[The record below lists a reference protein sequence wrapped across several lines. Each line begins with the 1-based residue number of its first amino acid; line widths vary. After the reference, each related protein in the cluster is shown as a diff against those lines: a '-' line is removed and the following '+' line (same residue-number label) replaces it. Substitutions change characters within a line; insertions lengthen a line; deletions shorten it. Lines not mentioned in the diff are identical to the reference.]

1 MSHLFKNDKKKYYIG
16 LKFFIFSLILYIFFC
31 GLLNY
36 SGNILIYVSFSI
48 VSNYLIFFSFRKNA
62 IFFDTFF
69 GLFLWLG
76 FWFKFT
82 CTISFTDGIF
92 REGTGLF
99 DYSPASFD
107 ETLIISQIGILAFIF
122 GGFIREFFLFKYPN
136 KINLSNIKNN
146 PLKLSRKKIWLI
158 FSLFF
163 IVVGLLNFYFK
174 IYQKGLLPIYE
185 INYLISGLFKWLLLF
200 GLSSFSSIILFLEF
214 NFYKIFFMSSSLL
227 IFFENFVSYFSML
240 SRGMIFN
247 SFALLFGIYK
257 FSKKTDNPNLI
268 SYYLK
273 IIFFIFILFYI
284 SVSSVNYIR
293 ANYFY
298 VGKSSQFVI
307 DKLIEEKKD
316 EIIPKKFSTIS
327 ENHSE
332 FMFLIINRWV
342 GIDGVMA
349 VNAKKQMLNSEFFIK
364 SLKEKAVKDR
374 PTFYEYNF
382 GLRGINAQNLYDNV
396 KGNTLPGVIAFM
408 YYLGS
413 YKLLFLSILLLSLL
427 GSSIEFAA
435 FKASSKN
442 LIFSSLI
449 GQVIA
454 FRFIHFGY
462 LPSQSYLLFGSI
474 FLTIVMFYIIMF
486 IINKFK

>member
-1 MSHLFKNDKKKYYIG
+1 MVYWHLFLEDLSEN
-16 LKFFIFSLILYIFFC
+16 
-31 GLLNY
+31 
-36 SGNILIYVSFSI
+36 
-48 VSNYLIFFSFRKNA
+48 
-62 IFFDTFF
+62 
-69 GLFLWLG
+69 
-76 FWFKFT
+76 
-82 CTISFTDGIF
+82 
-92 REGTGLF
+92 
-99 DYSPASFD
+99 
-107 ETLIISQIGILAFIF
+107 
-122 GGFIREFFLFKYPN
+122 FLFKYPN

-163 IVVGLLNFYFK
+163 IAVGLLNFYFK

-200 GLSSFSSIILFLEF
+200 GLSSFSSIILFLDF
-214 NFYKIFFMSSSLL
+214 NVYKIFFMSSSLL

-298 VGKSSQFVI
+298 VGKSSEFVI

-332 FMFLIINRWV
+332 FMFLIIN
-342 GIDGVMA
+342 
-349 VNAKKQMLNSEFFIK
+349 
-364 SLKEKAVKDR
+364 
-374 PTFYEYNF
+374 
-382 GLRGINAQNLYDNV
+382 
-396 KGNTLPGVIAFM
+396 
-408 YYLGS
+408 
-413 YKLLFLSILLLSLL
+413 
-427 GSSIEFAA
+427 
-435 FKASSKN
+435 
-442 LIFSSLI
+442 
-449 GQVIA
+449 
-454 FRFIHFGY
+454 
-462 LPSQSYLLFGSI
+462 
-474 FLTIVMFYIIMF
+474 YIT
-486 IINKFK
+486 